1 MCLEELRV
9 ADVFGLQM
17 GSDPVGVVLPS
28 FFIMIHMDSV
38 TQHIQL
44 VYILLEPYF
53 HLFPNTRVFCKHQS
67 SYNILQAT
75 CQYCI
80 LYNSTTL
87 SLLGTTKHL
96 SVQLHCFMERLITS
110 KARVYNKSN
119 LFPGVCIP

>member
-9 ADVFGLQM
+9 ADVFGLRM

-38 TQHIQL
+38 TQNIQL
-44 VYILLEPYF
+44 VYILLEHYF
-53 HLFPNTRVFCKHQS
+53 HLFPNTRVFYKHQS

-75 CQYCI
+75 CQNCI
-80 LYNSTTL
+80 LYNSNTL

-96 SVQLHCFMERLITS
+96 SVQLNRVMERLITS
-110 KARVYNKSN
+110 KARVYNKNS
-119 LFPGVCIP
+119 LFSGLCIS